1 VFTQIIASKK
11 EKNMF
16 RSIVLVRLAP
26 ALAAVAFIPGSSFA
40 VDAAGVL
47 ARAST
52 AMGAGDLKSIR
63 YAGDGI
69 GFSFGQAFKPGMP
82 WPKINIHSEIRTINY
97 ETASMRDEIVLS
109 RAEPRGGGGY
119 PIVAQQRNDQF
130 VSGEHAW
137 NQGAAGPAPGPR
149 YVADRV
155 HQLWISPH
163 GVLKAAIRNRAT
175 VEWRTQGGKSLAAVS
190 FTQPGRFA
198 ATAYINDDYLV
209 EWVESR
215 LPDPVLGETVAVTHY
230 SDYRDFGGVRF
241 PMSIKQS
248 QGGFPVL
255 DLAVREVQPN
265 APADIQ
271 LPDAVRNASDRVTTE
286 KVADGVWF
294 VAGGSHNSV
303 AIEMKDHMVLVETPL
318 GDARSAA
325 VIEQVKQLAPGKPI
339 RYAINSHSHFDH
351 SGGLR
356 TAVAEGATIIT
367 QAGNKSYF
375 ERAFAVANKL
385 SPDRLAKSGRKASF
399 KTVNDKLVLSDG
411 TRALEIHRIAGG
423 NHNDTFL
430 MVYLPKE
437 KLLIEADAFT
447 PGAPNSPPPAQPNP
461 NNVNLIENIE
471 RLKLAVDRIL
481 PLHGRIVPLA
491 ELYAAAKATTPK

>member
-1 VFTQIIASKK
+1 MLRNISLT
-11 EKNMF
+11 
-16 RSIVLVRLAP
+16 RLAP
-26 ALAAVAFIPGSSFA
+26 ALAALAFIPAYAFA
-40 VDAAGVL
+40 SDAAGVL
-47 ARAST
+47 NRASI
-52 AMGAGDLKSIR
+52 AMGAGDLTSIR

-69 GFSFGQAFKPGMP
+69 GFAFGQAFKPGMP

-97 ETASMRDEIVLS
+97 ATASMRDEIVLS
-109 RAEPRGGGGY
+109 RAEPKGGGGY

-130 VSGEHAW
+130 VSGDYAW

-149 YVADRV
+149 YVGDRV

-163 GVLKAAIRNRAT
+163 GVIKAAIRNHAT

-190 FTQPGRFA
+190 FTEPGKFA
-198 ATAYINDDYLV
+198 ATAYIDDNYLV
-209 EWVESR
+209 ERVESR
-215 LPDPVLGETVAVTHY
+215 LPDPVLGETVAVTSY
-230 SDYRDFGGVRF
+230 SNYRDFGDVKF

-248 QGGFPVL
+248 QGGFAVL
-255 DLAVREVQPN
+255 DLAVKEVQPN
-265 APADIQ
+265 APADIAV
-271 LPDAVRNASDRVTTE
+271 PDAVRNAAERVTTE

-303 AIEMKDHMVLVETPL
+303 AIEMKDHMVLVEIPL
-318 GDARSAA
+318 GDGRSAA
-325 VIEQVKQLAPGKPI
+325 VIEQVKQLANGKPI
-339 RYAINSHSHFDH
+339 RYVINSHNHFDH

-356 TAVAEGATIIT
+356 TAAAEGLTIIT
-367 QAGNKSYF
+367 QAGNKPYF

-385 SPDRLAKSGRKASF
+385 NPDRLARSGKKASF
-399 KTVNDKLVLSDG
+399 KTVNDKLVLNDA
-411 TRALEIHRIAGG
+411 TRSIEIHRIANG

-461 NNVNLIENIE
+461 NHVNLIENIE
-471 RLKLAVDRIL
+471 RLKLGVDRIL
-481 PLHGRIVPLA
+481 PLHGRVVPAA
-491 ELYAAAKATTPK
+491 ELYAAAKATMPR

>member
-1 VFTQIIASKK
+1 MLHRILLTG
-11 EKNMF
+11 
-16 RSIVLVRLAP
+16 LAP
-26 ALAAVAFIPGSSFA
+26 ALAAMAFIPGYSFA

-47 ARAST
+47 TRASA

-69 GFSFGQAFKPGMP
+69 GFTFGQAFKPGMP
-82 WPKINIHSEIRTINY
+82 WPKITIHSEVRTINY
-97 ETASMRDEIVLS
+97 ETASMRDDIVLS
-109 RAEPRGGGGY
+109 RAEPKGGGGY
-119 PIVAQQRNDQF
+119 PIAAQQRNDQF
-130 VSGEHAW
+130 VSGEYAW
-137 NQGAAGPAPGPR
+137 NQAASGPAPGPR
-149 YVADRV
+149 FVGDRV

-175 VEWRTQGGKSLAAVS
+175 AEWRTEGGKSLAAVS
-190 FTQPGRFA
+190 FTEPGRFA
-198 ATAYINDDYLV
+198 ATAYIDEDYLV
-209 EWVESR
+209 ERVESR
-215 LPDPVLGETVAVTHY
+215 LPDPVLGDTVAVTSY
-230 SDYRDFGGVRF
+230 SNYCDFGGVKF

-255 DLAVREVQPN
+255 DFTVREVQPN

-271 LPDAVRNASDRVTTE
+271 LPDAVRNAAERVTTE

-303 AIEMKDHMVLVETPL
+303 AIEMKDHLVLVETPL
-318 GDARSAA
+318 NDARSAA
-325 VIEQVKQLAPGKPI
+325 VIEQVKHLAPGKPI
-339 RYAINSHSHFDH
+339 RYAINSHNHFDH

-356 TAVAEGATIIT
+356 TAVAEGITIVT
-367 QAGNKSYF
+367 QTENKPYF
-375 ERAFAVANKL
+375 EHAFAVANKL
-385 SPDRLAKSGRKASF
+385 DPDRLAKAGRKAGF

-411 TRALEIHRIAGG
+411 TRALEIHRITDS

-471 RLKLAVDRIL
+471 RLKLSVDRIL
-481 PLHGRIVPLA
+481 PLHGRVAPLA
-491 ELYAAAKATTPK
+491 ELYAAAKATMPK